1 MPPRQIPVRQ
11 MPMPHPEG
19 SPHRGSPGPGRY
31 STGTM
36 PTSMPGWQNQNSF
49 GNNVA
54 SGARQIPVR
63 QMASADG
70 SREGSP
76 MRTGMPAGRE
86 WSQPPQNSPNSQR
99 FVNIPIARDN
109 NDANGGLG
117 PHGYG
122 VGSGY
127 RNSPAPQGYIPPNT
141 QVPPK
146 EIPVARDQADGVPR
160 VSVGSP
166 SQQPPISTEPIP
178 MPMAEPVSQP
188 IPMPMPP
195 ATQPEPPAPMP
206 HISSP
211 PSGPSEIPIGTPPV
225 RLAGRLAAE
234 EGSAKARSV
243 SPAPAH
249 LTPLEQISKIMDDLA
264 QLEEKMKSFTGTK
277 GSKDYLFLEEMIT
290 RLLLKLDNID
300 SEGKDE
306 IRNARKQAVRN
317 VNAALDHLE
326 LKSMANEAPEP
337 STNASGDGISNVSD
351 TLTPC

>member
-1 MPPRQIPVRQ
+1 M
-11 MPMPHPEG
+11 G
-19 SPHRGSPGPGRY
+19 GSPGPGRY

-36 PTSMPGWQNQNSF
+36 PTSMPGWQNQNNF

-63 QMASADG
+63 QVPSADG

-76 MRTGMPAGRE
+76 MRTGMPVPPGRE
-86 WSQPPQNSPNSQR
+86 WTQPPQNSPGQQR

-127 RNSPAPQGYIPPNT
+127 RNSPAPQGYVPPNA
-141 QVPPK
+141 QGPSR
-146 EIPVARDQADGVPR
+146 EIPVGRDQVDSGPR
-160 VSVGSP
+160 VTVGSP

-195 ATQPEPPAPMP
+195 SSQPAQPDPNPAAPHMGPPP
-206 HISSP
+206 
-211 PSGPSEIPIGTPPV
+211 GPAEVGTPPV
-225 RLAGRLAAE
+225 GLAGRLAAE
-234 EGSAKARSV
+234 EGAAKARSV

-264 QLEEKMKSFTGTK
+264 QLEEKMKSFTGAK
-277 GSKDYLFLEEMIT
+277 GSKDYLFLEEMVT

-317 VNAALDHLE
+317 VNAVLNHLE

-337 STNASGDGISNVSD
+337 STNASGDSLSNIAE
-351 TLTPC
+351 TQTPC